1 MVDKEK
7 IRIAIQMVDEMLVL
21 AEEQDTRHRANA
33 IAKGKGEEA
42 IGTSWEIFHLRALKE
57 LLEDVSL

>member
-1 MVDKEK
+1 
-7 IRIAIQMVDEMLVL
+7 MVDEMLVL